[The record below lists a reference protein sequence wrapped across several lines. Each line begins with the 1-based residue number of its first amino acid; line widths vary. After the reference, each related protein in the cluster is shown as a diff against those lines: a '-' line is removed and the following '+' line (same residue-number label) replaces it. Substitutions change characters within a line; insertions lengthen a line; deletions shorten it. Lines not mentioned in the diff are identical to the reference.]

1 MRIRS
6 FLFTLTISLALLP
19 LGGMSNAQQTRSRTD
34 DNAFMKA
41 GPVKSAMERLEKAA
55 DHFEDAFESAL
66 DRSSYNGGHTEDTLL
81 RWADMFED
89 EVDNMAEDFKEND
102 TNEYIDHFENAMI
115 VGAAINRAMLRRD
128 FAAHA
133 DVAWSAI
140 RADLNHIAM
149 QMHRPPLP
157 NVTVITITPATPAL
171 MVKVD
176 VKQALEHIEAGT
188 DRFEKKLRDSLHS
201 STANMTA
208 RERVW
213 NQWADY
219 LEDTSDDMLEEYKEN
234 DPKEFQKELE
244 RTLMVAEAINRV
256 MLRSDLFADAE
267 LEWRNLRNHL
277 NVIASG
283 FGYPALSGAKTGA

>member
-1 MRIRS
+1 MSIKP
-6 FLFTLTISLALLP
+6 FSLVLAIAIALLP
-19 LGGMSNAQQTRSRTD
+19 LGGTSNAQQTRSRTED
-34 DNAFMKA
+34 TAFMKA
-41 GPVKSAMERLEKAA
+41 APVKTAMGRLEKAA
-55 DHFEDAFESAL
+55 DTFEDVFESAL

-89 EVDNMAEDFKEND
+89 EVDNMVEDFKEND
-102 TNEYIDHFENAMI
+102 TKEYVDHFENAMI
-115 VGAAINRAMLRRD
+115 VGAAINRAMLRKD
-128 FAAHA
+128 FAMHA
-133 DVAWSAI
+133 ESGWSAI
-140 RADLNHIAM
+140 RADLNHIAT
-149 QMHRPPLP
+149 QMRRPPLP

-188 DRFEKKLRDSLHS
+188 DRFEKKFRDSLHS
-201 STANMTA
+201 STVNMTA

-234 DPKEFQKELE
+234 DPKDFQKELE
-244 RTLMVAEAINRV
+244 RTMMVAEAINRL

-267 LEWRNLRNHL
+267 VEWRNVRTHL
-277 NVIASG
+277 NVIAAG
-283 FGYPALSGAKTGA
+283 FGYPALTSSASGG

>member
-1 MRIRS
+1 MYIKPLS
-6 FLFTLTISLALLP
+6 FVLTLSLALLP
-19 LGGMSNAQQTRSRTD
+19 LGGTSQAQQTRTRTND
-34 DNAFMKA
+34 GAFMKA

-55 DHFEDAFESAL
+55 DDFEDAFENAL

-89 EVDNMAEDFKEND
+89 EVDNMVEDFKEGD
-102 TNEYIDHFENAMI
+102 TKEYIDHFENAMI
-115 VGAAINRAMLRRD
+115 VGSAINRAMLRKD
-128 FAAHA
+128 FAMHTEAS
-133 DVAWSAI
+133 WSTI
-140 RADLNHIAM
+140 RSDLNHIAM

-176 VKQALEHIEAGT
+176 VKQALEHIEEGT
-188 DRFEKKLRDSLHS
+188 DRFEKKFRNSLHS
-201 STANMTA
+201 STANMNP

-234 DPKEFQKELE
+234 DPKDFQKELE

-267 LEWRNLRNHL
+267 VEWRNVRNHL

-283 FGYPALSGAKTGA
+283 FGYPALASSATGG

>member
-1 MRIRS
+1 MPIKPFS
-6 FLFTLTISLALLP
+6 FALTLALALLP
-19 LGGMSNAQQTRSRTD
+19 FGGTGNAQQSRSRTD
-34 DNAFMKA
+34 DTAFMKA

-55 DHFEDAFESAL
+55 DNFEDAFESAL

-89 EVDNMAEDFKEND
+89 EVDNMVEDFKEND
-102 TNEYIDHFENAMI
+102 TKEYIDHFENAMV
-115 VGAAINRAMLRRD
+115 VGSAINRAMLRKD
-128 FAAHA
+128 FAVHA
-133 DVAWSAI
+133 EASWTSI
-140 RADLNHIAM
+140 RTDLNHIAA
-149 QMHRPPLP
+149 QMHRPPMP
-157 NVTVITITPATPAL
+157 NITVITVTPATPAL

-188 DRFEKKLRDSLHS
+188 DRFEKKFRDSLHS

-213 NQWADY
+213 GQWADY

-244 RTLMVAEAINRV
+244 RTLMVAEAINRI

-277 NVIASG
+277 NVISSG
-283 FGYPALSGAKTGA
+283 FSYPALTTSVSGG